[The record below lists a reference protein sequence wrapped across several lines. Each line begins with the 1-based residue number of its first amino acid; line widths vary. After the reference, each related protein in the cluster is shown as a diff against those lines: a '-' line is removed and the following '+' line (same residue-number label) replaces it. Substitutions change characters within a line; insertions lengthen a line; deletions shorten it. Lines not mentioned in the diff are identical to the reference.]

1 MAITSYGVNDAL
13 SNKLWARDLN
23 HEVKKGLEI
32 APLIGTGANSII
44 QEKTEFKGKGDKI
57 TMGLRTRLTGDGVT
71 ESQTLEGNEEALS
84 TYSDSLF
91 INEVAHA
98 VRVEGE
104 DSIDQQRVLFNLREE
119 ARDGLADWYAEL
131 MSRMFFI
138 QASGYSAATWTYR
151 GSAKTLNTIDKGL
164 NTVTAPSS
172 GRKLFAGSAVTTD
185 EGLGSSDTFTLTMI
199 DKAKE
204 AAMLANPRIR
214 PVRVNGKDMYVCY
227 LHPTQA
233 YDLMVD
239 TGTMG
244 WREIQLAAIQ
254 GGQTSDN
261 PIFTGAL
268 GVYNNV
274 VLRVNED
281 VVNGVNSSTAAEITT
296 VKRALFLGAQAASI
310 GFSSKFSKSSPYKWV
325 EKKFDYDRELGVSVQ
340 GLMGLKKNIFNS
352 TDFGVLTLS
361 TYGTTH

>member
-1 MAITSYGVNDAL
+1 MAITQYGVNDAL

-44 QEKTEFKGKGDKI
+44 QEKTEFKGKGDKVTI
-57 TMGLRTRLTGDGVT
+57 GLRTRLTGTGVT
-71 ESQTLEGNEEALS
+71 ENQTLEGNEEALS

-91 INEVAHA
+91 INEIAHA

-119 ARDGLADWYAEL
+119 ARDGLSDWFAERL
-131 MSRMFFI
+131 SLSTFI
-138 QASGYSAATWTYR
+138 QLSGYTATSITYR
-151 GSAKTLNTIDKGL
+151 GSSLTLATVHKGL
-164 NTVTAPSS
+164 NTVTAPST
-172 GRKLFAGSAVTTD
+172 GRKLFATGSAD
-185 EGLGSSDTFTLTMI
+185 ESQTSTDTFTLTMI

-204 AAMLANPRIR
+204 TAMLANPRIR

-296 VKRALFLGAQAASI
+296 VKRALFLGAQAGSI

-352 TDFGVLTLS
+352 VDFGVLTLS
-361 TYGTTH
+361 TYATTH